1 MLSAR
6 YKDRITRFADPV
18 AAVLVRLRLRPNQL
32 TVFGLVLSLL
42 SALAYARGRIP
53 LGGVLLGLAGLLDLL
68 DGSVARLSGQ
78 VTPFGAFLDSVMDR
92 YSDLTVLLGI
102 LYFYIQL
109 DRTPEVFLA
118 MATLVGSTMVSYTRA
133 RAEGVG
139 VQCAVGLMERGER
152 VLILIVASLADLL
165 SLALW
170 VLAPLINWTALQR
183 IYHTWRITKFGD
195 RGPGFGAR

>member
-32 TVFGLVLSLL
+32 TIFGLVLSLL

-78 VTPFGAFLDSVMDR
+78 ATPFGAFLDSVMDR

-152 VLILIVASLADLL
+152 VLILVVASLANLL

-183 IYHTWRITKFGD
+183 IYHTWRVTN
-195 RGPGFGAR
+195 RRSARL

>member
-6 YKDRITRFADPV
+6 YKDRITRFAAPV

-68 DGSVARLSGQ
+68 DGARARLSGQ

-118 MATLVGSTMVSYTRA
+118 MATLVGSTMVSYPRA
-133 RAEGVG
+133 RAEGGG

-183 IYHTWRITKFGD
+183 IYHTWRVTNR
-195 RGPGFGAR
+195 RGPRL

>member
-183 IYHTWRITKFGD
+183 IYHTWRVTNR
-195 RGPGFGAR
+195 RGPRL